1 MQTALYLSDRYSG
14 PDNKDFRMT
23 KARSDFQVFL
33 TNKHDSCASQFNVRN
48 RTDRSWI
55 NLDMEFEISR
65 CGILKGHFPTAKP
78 ANGRR
83 TLDRSELRVTSYVFW
98 HPRAVFACILVTSW
112 HRNWCSATTLRVQI
126 GKSVQRSKY
135 ERISN
140 GISIAAQKRVKI
152 LTVECL

>member
-1 MQTALYLSDRYSG
+1 MQSALYLSDSYSS

-48 RTDRSWI
+48 RTDRSRI

-83 TLDRSELRVTSYVFW
+83 TLARTSDRSELRVTSYVFW
-98 HPRAVFACILVTSW
+98 HPRVVFGCILVTS
-112 HRNWCSATTLRVQI
+112 
-126 GKSVQRSKY
+126 
-135 ERISN
+135 
-140 GISIAAQKRVKI
+140 
-152 LTVECL
+152 